1 MLFMKIEK
9 GENVILVLHTP
20 REKLLGILDEIS
32 PAGVSV
38 RAIDLSYFDDWCM
51 AIANGEQ
58 YLPMSDYFIPMWRVE
73 RITRDS
79 GSDSTPSMSDL
90 FEQRT
95 GHRMDEFQIT

>member
-1 MLFMKIEK
+1 MSTRATSVAVVGRDAPLWIAAAA
-9 GENVILVLHTP
+9 IQ
-20 REKLLGILDEIS
+20 RSLGHL
-32 PAGVSV
+32 GVSV

>member
-1 MLFMKIEK
+1 MKIEK
-9 GENVILVLHTP
+9 GESVILVLHTP

-38 RAIDLSYFDDWCM
+38 RAIDLSYFDDWCA

-58 YLPMSDYFIPMWRVE
+58 FLPMSDHFIPMWRVE
-73 RITRDS
+73 RVTRDS
-79 GSDSTPSMSDL
+79 GSDTTPSMSEL

-95 GHRMDEFQIT
+95 GHRMGKFQIVG